1 MCCRD
6 ESFLLL
12 ILILLLL
19 VLSSPIKSRSKS
31 ASKSKKFFS
40 QVGEIGYPDRFME
53 SLLDFCAVH
62 WDHEPTPDPSQE
74 GNGPKRVLPPWEGSG
89 VGWFMERS

>member
-1 MCCRD
+1 M
-6 ESFLLL
+6 
-12 ILILLLL
+12 
-19 VLSSPIKSRSKS
+19 LSSPIKSRSKS

-62 WDHEPTPDPSQE
+62 WDHEPTPNPSQE
-74 GNGPKRVLPPWEGSG
+74 GNCEDAEERLLPSWEGLG
-89 VGWFMERS
+89 VGRFMESSLSLFRMH